1 MCSFTLRR
9 WIIPFLSILVVQ
21 VGTMKCF
28 YCPQKDASAVL
39 WDLLSCDDQIFLRD
53 KYPDAGQGAVCD
65 LCVRSA
71 RPGVFFSRHSS
82 STSLSAPPISGF
94 WAAGAFG
101 SSRGVL
107 PEPCAHRARTVRAPC
122 VFLRILCPPDPQCL
136 NLSCPGLSP
145 DCLCTTT
152 APTGIGCRPL
162 SLTLL
167 QEVGVASLFGTNW
180 VVKRSCTSMHPR
192 SGWSLQ
198 L

>member
-1 MCSFTLRR
+1 MSCLQSVLLLITTFCLVLHPAALCFGVIFNHDMCSF
-9 WIIPFLSILVVQ
+9 
-21 VGTMKCF
+21 G
-28 YCPQKDASAVL
+28 SA
-39 WDLLSCDDQIFLRD
+39 
-53 KYPDAGQGAVCD
+53 
-65 LCVRSA
+65 RSA
-71 RPGVFFSRHSS
+71 LAPPCLSTRTRSEGPSSDFPGACAKGGDKCIRLFSS
-82 STSLSAPPISGF
+82 S
-94 WAAGAFG
+94 
-101 SSRGVL
+101 RQ
-107 PEPCAHRARTVRAPC
+107 AHINYQYQIVGGCWLNSVGTVRAPC
-122 VFLRILCPPDPQCL
+122 VLLHIQCPPDPQCL

-145 DCLCTTT
+145 DCLCITT